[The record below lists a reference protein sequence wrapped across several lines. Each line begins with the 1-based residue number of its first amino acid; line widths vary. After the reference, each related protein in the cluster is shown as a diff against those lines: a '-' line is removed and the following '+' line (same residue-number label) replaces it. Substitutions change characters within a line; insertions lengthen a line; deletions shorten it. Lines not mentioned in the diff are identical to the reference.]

1 VEEAKELRVV
11 IRIGGSVVASPINTK
26 LIGEYV
32 DMLKK
37 IEKQGHEIVLVIG
50 GGTLARDFIEYAK
63 GLGLNEPEQDTVAI
77 TVSRLVAQLFALK
90 LNKIATIP
98 TTLGDVAEMLGKSKT
113 VVMGGLKPGITTDAV
128 AALVAER
135 IGADLLV
142 KATDQEGIYTSDPRK
157 NKKAKKLDHLSF
169 KDLTRLF
176 EQNKHKAGIHQII
189 DPEAVKILYKNR
201 TKTTVVSGFK
211 PENVLS
217 AVKGKKIG
225 TTIE

>member
-1 VEEAKELRVV
+1 MV
-11 IRIGGSVVASPINTK
+11 IRIGGSVVVSPVNID

-32 DMLKK
+32 ELLKRLARLK
-37 IEKQGHEIVLVIG
+37 HEVVLVVG
-50 GGTLARDFIEYAK
+50 GGTLAREFIQYAK
-63 GLGLNEPEQDTVAI
+63 KLGLDEPAQDIAAI
-77 TVSRLVAQLFALK
+77 SVSRLVAQLFVLK
-90 LNKIATIP
+90 LGEIGTGTVP
-98 TTLGDVAEMLGKSKT
+98 TSLEDVAKGLEKGRI
-113 VVMGGLKPGITTDAV
+113 VVMGGLRPGMTTDAV
-128 AALVAER
+128 AALVAEK
-135 IGADLLV
+135 INADILV

-157 NKKAKKLDHLSF
+157 NKTAKKLDHLSF

-211 PENVLS
+211 PENILL

-225 TTIE
+225 TTID